1 MRVKFPVAV
10 HIFLIQNGKILL
22 LRRYNTG
29 YEDGRY
35 SVVAGHIDGGE
46 TIRQASRREAEE
58 EVGIKINPQDLRVVE
73 IMHRKSE
80 DERVDFFLEAKNWSG
95 ELQNREPEKCDQ
107 LAWFPLDELPEN
119 TIPYIRRALCNYRQ
133 GIWFEEYGWE

>member
-1 MRVKFPVAV
+1 MRAKFAVAV
-10 HIFLIQNGKILL
+10 HLFLIRNGEILL

-29 YEDGRY
+29 YEDGNY

-46 TIRQASRREAEE
+46 TIRQASGREAEE
-58 EVGIKINPQDLRVVE
+58 EVGIKINSQDLRVVE

-95 ELQNREPEKCDQ
+95 EPQNREPEKCDQ
-107 LAWFPLDELPEN
+107 MAWFPLDELPEN
-119 TIPYIRRALCNYRQ
+119 TIPYVKRALGNYRQ